1 MKQCQIYMY
10 TQYNKNITFLLR
22 EHNGIIYITAE
33 FVPLVQHIN
42 MCTGSL
48 REAKKKQLLRK
59 VNTTRS
65 SEVFKYAVQTEAVK
79 NNILRIHLY
88 NYIHLH
94 KRLNTDHSESLD
106 CLKTSFVDLGSY
118 AVNELY

>member
-48 REAKKKQLLRK
+48 RKAKKRSNYCEKSTLRGHQ
-59 VNTTRS
+59 
-65 SEVFKYAVQTEAVK
+65 KY
-79 NNILRIHLY
+79 
-88 NYIHLH
+88 
-94 KRLNTDHSESLD
+94 LNTPFKQKL
-106 CLKTSFVDLGSY
+106 
-118 AVNELY
+118 